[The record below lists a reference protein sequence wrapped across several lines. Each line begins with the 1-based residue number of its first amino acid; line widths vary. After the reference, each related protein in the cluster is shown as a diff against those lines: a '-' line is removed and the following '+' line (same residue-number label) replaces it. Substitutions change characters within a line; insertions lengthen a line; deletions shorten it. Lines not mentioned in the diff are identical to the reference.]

1 MFKDDRGKGIYDI
14 FKSIPQGQVNLSIT
28 YPGVIRAFHMH
39 HKQTDNWYL
48 VSGDIEVGLQSEDIN
63 EPIQFEYLSG
73 GEDRVLSI
81 PPGIWHGFKVLGN
94 QPAILLYY
102 VTEKFNPTA
111 TDEERVEW
119 NAFTDWE
126 TEFK

>member
-14 FKSIPQGQVNLSIT
+14 FKDIPKGQVNLSVT
-28 YPGVIRAFHMH
+28 YPGTIRAFHRH
-39 HKQTDNWYL
+39 NSQTDNWYL
-48 VSGDIEVGLQSEDIN
+48 VSGDIEVGLQDADLNEDIK
-63 EPIQFEYLSG
+63 FEYLSG

-81 PPGIWHGFKVLGN
+81 PPGVWHGFKVLGT

-102 VTEKFNPTA
+102 VTERYNPLSP
-111 TDEERVEW
+111 DEERIEW

-126 TEFK
+126 TEYK